1 MNDRYLKTNAIV
13 LSSIQFGE
21 GHKIVKLY
29 TEMLGRT
36 EATAFGARKTKSRF
50 GSRLEPFTAGTF
62 LLYRKNEQ
70 SPLSIQDVDVIS
82 RNCEIRD
89 DLDKFLFGN
98 AIIEPV
104 VRYVESVHRDREL
117 FEILFSVLEI
127 LNTIPVRKCMYL
139 LSMYDLQFIS
149 IMGYKPD
156 WGTCVRCSKPIDPE
170 ESFSDAGSGFPLCA
184 RCRTASSVAVKPG
197 AMRFVEW
204 ALNNPLGYAEK
215 VTMNE
220 NTLFQ
225 IRQVIEHL
233 FLHTFRKVPESWHQI
248 KTLFNYSQ
256 YSSGAGN
263 RG

>member
-1 MNDRYLKTNAIV
+1 VNDRYLKTSAIV
-13 LSSIQFGE
+13 LSSTQFGE

-29 TEMLGRT
+29 TEMLGRI

-50 GSRLEPFTAGTF
+50 GSRLEPFTTGTF

-70 SPLSIQDVDVIS
+70 SPLSVQDVDVIS
-82 RNCEIRD
+82 QNREIRD
-89 DLDKFLFGN
+89 DLDKFLFGS

-104 VRYVESVHRDREL
+104 VRYVERVHCDKEL
-117 FEILFSVLEI
+117 FEILSSTLAI
-127 LNTIPVRKCMYL
+127 LNSIPVRKCMYL
-139 LSMYDLQFIS
+139 LSMYDLHFIS

-156 WGTCVRCSKPIDPE
+156 WSTCVRCSKPIDSK
-170 ESFSDAGSGFPLCA
+170 ESFSDGVSGFPLCA
-184 RCRTASSVAVKPG
+184 RCRTASSISVKPG

-220 NTLFQ
+220 NTLSQ

-233 FLHTFRKVPESWHQI
+233 FLHTFRRIPESWHQI
-248 KTLFNYSQ
+248 RTMLDTSQ
-256 YSSGAGN
+256 YTSGTNN